1 MCFKTALCACHISTL
16 SLSLSGGGMQS
27 VMTALKTLTLST
39 AFIAIIGGVVGNHGT
54 LYSHELLSDKQ
65 SQPLIAAISLTGTQC
80 YSQKPQLSFCTIII
94 ISVTH
99 LFVIREEVYGC

>member
-1 MCFKTALCACHISTL
+1 
-16 SLSLSGGGMQS
+16 MQS

-54 LYSHELLSDKQ
+54 LQSRTSDKQ

-99 LFVIREEVYGC
+99 LFVTREEVYGC